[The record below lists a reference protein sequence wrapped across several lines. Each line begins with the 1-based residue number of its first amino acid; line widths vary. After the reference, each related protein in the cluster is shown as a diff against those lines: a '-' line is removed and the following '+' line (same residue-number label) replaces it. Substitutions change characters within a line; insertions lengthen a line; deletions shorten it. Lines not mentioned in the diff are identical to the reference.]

1 MTNALTEPAT
11 GHIVTPF
18 QIENR
23 LFQLSQLID
32 EAQNELAAAEKEYHA
47 AKADFEVAFAKA
59 FLAADEKNAE
69 ACKHSAVLKT
79 DMQRSRLAVAEAVV
93 RAARANVSRLEQ
105 QVDITRSVGR
115 LVTTSMNL

>member
-1 MTNALTEPAT
+1 MNGGMTAPAA

-23 LFQLSQLID
+23 LIELSRLID
-32 EAQNELAAAEKEYHA
+32 EAQDDLSAAEREYHA
-47 AKADFEVAFAKA
+47 AKANFEVSFAKA

-79 DMQRSRLAVAEAVV
+79 DMERSRLAVAEAVV